1 MMPQLVMPM
10 EIKKMDA
17 AGVVELVV
25 SGRVDGFG
33 ANRLEEE
40 ILAVVRDGADR
51 IHVNLA
57 HSDFLASAGVRV
69 LLQYFKQLR
78 AAKKAIYVTHPSP
91 NIESILAMTG
101 LKDVIVWP

>member
-1 MMPQLVMPM
+1 MMPEFVMVM
-10 EIKKMDA
+10 EIKKVATAEM
-17 AGVVELVV
+17 VELIVN
-25 SGRVDGFG
+25 GRVDGFG

-69 LLQYFKQLR
+69 LLQYFKHMR
-78 AAKKAIYVTHPSP
+78 AGKKTFYVTHPSP
-91 NIESILAMTG
+91 NIESVLAMTG
-101 LKDVIVWP
+101 LKDFIVWP